1 MRNDKSGVEI
11 GRGFVEWGFSRDP
24 MWLRLKEPRTGRNG
38 MRRIALLIIPL
49 LAITP
54 VACHGA
60 QPNLSKTIDL
70 AVADPARPASYR
82 AADALRKP
90 AETLA
95 FSSVRPGMSVG
106 EFYPGGG
113 YFTRM
118 LSDVVGP
125 SGHIY
130 AIENAGWNDSVKD
143 DRTMLGEGKWTNVS
157 LDVEPFGTV
166 KFPQP
171 LDLAWVTQNYHD
183 LKIAKYGKV
192 DTVQFDRAVFQALK
206 PGGIFFV
213 LDHQGW
219 PGMTDADIEKV
230 HRIDK
235 AQVIR
240 EVTSVGFTLA
250 GEGNFLSRPADDH
263 HLVIFDPKIRG
274 HTDQYAL
281 KFVKPR

>member
-1 MRNDKSGVEI
+1 
-11 GRGFVEWGFSRDP
+11 
-24 MWLRLKEPRTGRNG
+24 
-38 MRRIALLIIPL
+38 MRRIAFLIIPL
-49 LAITP
+49 LATASL
-54 VACHGA
+54 ACHA
-60 QPNLSKTIDL
+60 KEQEQSLTSTIQR
-70 AVADPARPASYR
+70 AVADPARPAGYR

-90 AETLA
+90 AETLS
-95 FSSVRPGMSVG
+95 FSGIRPGMIVG
-106 EFYPGGG
+106 EFYPAGG

-125 SGHIY
+125 RGHIY

-143 DRTMLGEGKWTNVS
+143 DRAMLAERKWNNVS
-157 LDVEPFGTV
+157 LDVQPFGTA

-183 LKIAKYGKV
+183 LKIAKYGPV
-192 DTVQFDRAVFQALK
+192 DTVAFDRAVYDALK

-219 PGMTDADIEKV
+219 SGMTDTDIEKV

-240 EVTSVGFTLA
+240 EVTSAGFRLES
-250 GEGNFLSRPADDH
+250 EGRFLNRPADDH
-263 HLVIFDPKIRG
+263 HVAIFDPKVRG

-281 KFVKPR
+281 KFVKPAKERS